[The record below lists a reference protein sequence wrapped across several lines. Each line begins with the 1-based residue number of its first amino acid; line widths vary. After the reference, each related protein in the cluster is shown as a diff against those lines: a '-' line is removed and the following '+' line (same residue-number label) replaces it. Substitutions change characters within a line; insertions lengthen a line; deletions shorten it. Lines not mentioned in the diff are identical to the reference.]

1 MKGYWVIPTI
11 IGIVS
16 VLMVSF
22 LPDEAF
28 AAQGQITE
36 VNPSGHGVIRE
47 DGCDDTDENC
57 EYNFQIPQDLDAD
70 NQDYAPQ
77 VDDRVNFTSGPVQ
90 TASGISPIET
100 QDDPASGAK
109 AIPDWIDNIMG
120 FYLDNLISEN
130 ELLEAFNWLFNNN
143 IMYLSQ
149 ESAQKVQDLQ
159 DENEILRMQ
168 LGSAS
173 QLSEVEV
180 RGWDVTEKKE
190 TTPYEKACMIYYVD
204 RVGIESAIVAMDL
217 TDFNFE
223 LPVGT
228 LNELEY
234 CVQNNETNFDFV
246 LRLMEEEGVYWFF
259 KEGEVTDF
267 DTGADTLDISDIFAD
282 EPEAEP
288 EPIEPIDDLVSA
300 SIQDLCFFKTE
311 AEVEAEFDKL
321 DANDTEGLSH
331 DEWDFVQVFE
341 DVAGQEPPN
350 DIVTKKELVDW
361 WKAKCIPP

>member
-1 MKGYWVIPTI
+1 
-11 IGIVS
+11 
-16 VLMVSF
+16 LMVSF

-57 EYNFQIPQDLDAD
+57 EYSFQIPQDLDA
-70 NQDYAPQ
+70 NHQDYAPQ
-77 VDDRVNFTSGPVQ
+77 VDDRINFTPGPGQ
-90 TASGISPIET
+90 TASEISPIKT
-100 QDDPASGAK
+100 QDDPASEAK

-149 ESAQKVQDLQ
+149 ESAQKVQNLQ
-159 DENEILRMQ
+159 DENDLLRMQ
-168 LGSAS
+168 LGSAT
-173 QLSEVEV
+173 QLGEVEV
-180 RGWDVTEKKE
+180 RGWDVTEKDG
-190 TTPYEKACMIYYVD
+190 TTPYEKACMIYHVD
-204 RVGIESAIVAMDL
+204 RTGAESAIVAVDL
-217 TDFNFE
+217 TDFDFE
-223 LPVGT
+223 LPAGT

-246 LRLMEEEGVYWFF
+246 LRLMEEEGVYYFF
-259 KEGEVTDF
+259 KEGEITDF

-282 EPEAEP
+282 EPERESESVPEP
-288 EPIEPIDDLVSA
+288 EPETGPIESMDDLVSA

-361 WKAKCIPP
+361 WKSKCIPP

>member
-1 MKGYWVIPTI
+1 
-11 IGIVS
+11 
-16 VLMVSF
+16 

-36 VNPSGHGVIRE
+36 VNPSGHGVVRE

-77 VDDRVNFTSGPVQ
+77 VDDRINFTPGPGQ
-90 TASGISPIET
+90 TASGIIPIET
-100 QDDPASGAK
+100 QDDPTSEAK

-149 ESAQKVQDLQ
+149 ESAQKVQDLHY
-159 DENEILRMQ
+159 ENELLRMQ
-168 LGSAS
+168 LGSAT
-173 QLSEVEV
+173 QLGEVEV

-190 TTPYEKACMIYYVD
+190 TTPYEKACMIYYLD
-204 RVGIESAIVAMDL
+204 RTGVESAIVAVDL
-217 TDFNFE
+217 TDFDFE
-223 LPVGT
+223 LPAGT

-246 LRLMEEEGVYWFF
+246 LRLMEEEGVYYFF
-259 KEGEVTDF
+259 KGEITDF

-282 EPEAEP
+282 EPEPESESTPEP
-288 EPIEPIDDLVSA
+288 EPETEPIESIDDLVSA

-350 DIVTKKELVDW
+350 DIVTKKELVAW